1 MAKAKETK
9 PTREHKEN
17 RIVRYLKEVRSELM
31 KVTWPSRSETF
42 TLTIVV
48 LVTTVAMSGFL
59 AVVDWGFSQL
69 IRVILQITTGS

>member
-9 PTREHKEN
+9 PTRERKEN
-17 RIVRYLKEVRSELM
+17 RVVRYFKEVRSELT

>member
-1 MAKAKETK
+1 
-9 PTREHKEN
+9 
-17 RIVRYLKEVRSELM
+17 M